1 VHSAV
6 KQSELV
12 LHSLSDGVQLTPE
25 AIVTHFLPSQT
36 LHGSA
41 SLAFCSKSCFWPT
54 KTTPAPTAPTKS
66 KIPKIVAIILP
77 LFFFCIFG
85 SAIIGGISKFSG
97 AVAGAAGG
105 MLGTSA
111 TSGKERGGVL
121 GRFWS
126 GI

>member
-1 VHSAV
+1 
-6 KQSELV
+6 V

-41 SLAFCSKSCFWPT
+41 SLAFCLKSCFWPT

-66 KIPKIVAIILP
+66 KIPKIVAMIFP
-77 LFFFCIFG
+77 LFFFGIFG

-97 AVAGAAGG
+97 AVSGAAGG